1 MSIIL
6 GQTFPLTEFSPSSKS
21 LVMARKIQEMVS
33 NRHLEY
39 LVENKSLT
47 KGHGFFQTL
56 FTVNYCQCRE
66 NDHRS
71 STLLCHPTLFNFKID
86 FYKESERKQ
95 RKNLHRFHSPH
106 TYPSSRRLRRRE
118 VYIVWR
124 NLCFHL
130 DFPVLLHHTANE
142 GFQGQPNSRK

>member
-1 MSIIL
+1 MSIVL
-6 GQTFPLTEFSPSSKS
+6 RQTFPLTEFSPSSKS

-56 FTVNYCQCRE
+56 FTVNYSQCRE

-71 STLLCHPTLFNFKID
+71 STL
-86 FYKESERKQ
+86 
-95 RKNLHRFHSPH
+95 
-106 TYPSSRRLRRRE
+106 
-118 VYIVWR
+118 
-124 NLCFHL
+124 
-130 DFPVLLHHTANE
+130 
-142 GFQGQPNSRK
+142 